1 MKTSE
6 ILELLRAG
14 YTKEE
19 ISALDN
25 PQDSQ
30 NNPQAEQ
37 TSVGSDETGNQSAET
52 EKQTQV
58 ASNSA
63 ETENKPDSNLKAFQD
78 SIKEMIQSN
87 KDLMQVIQASNLQ
100 NDSHGNNSI
109 DDINHKAEDILKSIV
124 APPKEKEDKK

>member
-19 ISALDN
+19 ISALENPQDPQDN
-25 PQDSQ
+25 PQEK
-30 NNPQAEQ
+30 P
-37 TSVGSDETGNQSAET
+37 TSVGSDESGNNATDQEKPTPVDSET
-52 EKQTQV
+52 K
-58 ASNSA
+58 

-87 KDLMQVIQASNLQ
+87 KELMRTIQASNLQ

-109 DDINHKAEDILKSIV
+109 DDINAKAEDILKSIV
-124 APPKEKEDKK
+124 APPKEKEEK